1 MAEWEIAEKKKK
13 NCSPSRMAIKN
24 HDKKKFSF
32 CHHSADRIAEC
43 EIAERRK
50 CRSASTHEKKD
61 VLILPAEWQ
70 KKKQRKK
77 KCFHSASK
85 TKN

>member
-1 MAEWEIAEKKKK
+1 
-13 NCSPSRMAIKN
+13 MAIKN

-77 KCFHSASK
+77 KMFSFCQQNEKLRRKEVFILPAE
-85 TKN
+85 